1 MSNWKNDYFNVTS
14 GSKKTAMG
22 GKRHTTYEPYKLVNL
37 TGQSISFSILQNS
50 NPTTSL
56 PSASLISSFNETLAS
71 NNLKGFDQSAWTQVD
86 DKCDKQFNFFP
97 TAVNS
102 ISKSKASNSTV
113 PNSNYH
119 YAQRSHNNQLRK
131 LVQNRIRIQLD
142 DWSEIRPLTIDK
154 VGTYYR
160 DIYKLN
166 ADNSTTPNTIMRL
179 IFDISLSENAT
190 KIIEIKSPVSVKNR
204 LSYKL
209 QCRIEASNEVLNAQ
223 LGPLIVEIDTDKE
236 ISIPIKYL
244 PCNLW
249 FRPLELDSNKEAEF
263 NNNPLSLASI
273 NQPGQVEYIQMDCK
287 LASSF
292 SNKAENFQFFAKIR
306 RHNFQMKKGQS
317 AKSRQTFLSLPG
329 HFISIEPA
337 FTLYNLLPLEFR
349 YKFMSSMS
357 ERQRLPRA
365 SPLKGNKFN
374 YSSLKNLS
382 ELNFFVSRSFFR
394 D

>member
-1 MSNWKNDYFNVTS
+1 MTS
-14 GSKKTAMG
+14 GSNKTA
-22 GKRHTTYEPYKLVNL
+22 KRHTAFEPYKLVNL

-50 NPTTSL
+50 NP
-56 PSASLISSFNETLAS
+56 ASLSAASSLASSFNES
-71 NNLKGFDQSAWTQVD
+71 NNLKLIDQPAWTQVD
-86 DKCDKQFNFFP
+86 DKCEKQFNFFP

-102 ISKSKASNSTV
+102 LSKARASGNG

-131 LVQNRIRIQLD
+131 LVQNRIRIMLD

-166 ADNSTTPNTIMRL
+166 SDNTSNGIMRL

-190 KIIEIKSPVSVKNR
+190 KIIEIKSPVMVKNR
-204 LSYKL
+204 LGYKL
-209 QCRIEASNEVLNAQ
+209 QCRVEASNEVLNSR
-223 LGPLIVEIDTDKE
+223 LGPLIVEIETDKE

-249 FRPLELDSNKEAEF
+249 FRPLELDGNKEAEF
-263 NNNPLSLASI
+263 NNKPLSAATI

-287 LASSF
+287 LASF
-292 SNKAENFQFFAKIR
+292 SSKAESFQFFAKIR

-337 FTLYNLLPLEFR
+337 FTLYNLLPQEFR
-349 YKFMSSMS
+349 YKFLIGD
-357 ERQRLPRA
+357 ERWNHG
-365 SPLKGNKFN
+365 SPLKGNLENIYQRNILRMEF
-374 YSSLKNLS
+374 YCHSSLKS
-382 ELNFFVSRSFFR
+382 T
-394 D
+394 